1 MSSPAAQTWLGRTSG
16 SSAVCLTHFF
26 APHIQSAC
34 PCTVKWENM
43 RPSLSEFDLR
53 STYKTDVTLAKMS
66 KAECSKAGK
75 ALVKNGSSSAGKKL
89 AHCRWHKGQKPTTKK
104 PVTKKPQ
111 AAPARKSRRL
121 AGLAAE
127 TVRQPEPSKKPRKK
141 GKKKKVGTAGDSG
154 G

>member
-1 MSSPAAQTWLGRTSG
+1 M
-16 SSAVCLTHFF
+16 
-26 APHIQSAC
+26 
-34 PCTVKWENM
+34 
-43 RPSLSEFDLR
+43 
-53 STYKTDVTLAKMS
+53 AKMS

-111 AAPARKSRRL
+111 AAPARKSGRL

-127 TVRQPEPSKKPRKK
+127 TVRQPEPPKKPRKK
-141 GKKKKVGTAGDSG
+141 GKKKKVGGKSSAGLKKIENKLVPGLNPPSG
-154 G
+154 DMRNFLEQQRRLYGV